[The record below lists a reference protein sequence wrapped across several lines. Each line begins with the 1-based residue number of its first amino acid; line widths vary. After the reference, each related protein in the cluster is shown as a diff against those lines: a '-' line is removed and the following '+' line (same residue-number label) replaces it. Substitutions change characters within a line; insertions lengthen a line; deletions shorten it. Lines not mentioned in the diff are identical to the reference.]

1 MTSRVM
7 RDVSVLDARV
17 QILGQKLRGS
27 ASSVGLGLTRWVQAV
42 ARQSRSCS
50 PRCALNANSWTYN
63 RDVIYLAVP
72 AASGRM
78 KRISK

>member
-1 MTSRVM
+1 M

-42 ARQSRSCS
+42 KPQ
-50 PRCALNANSWTYN
+50 
-63 RDVIYLAVP
+63 
-72 AASGRM
+72 
-78 KRISK
+78 